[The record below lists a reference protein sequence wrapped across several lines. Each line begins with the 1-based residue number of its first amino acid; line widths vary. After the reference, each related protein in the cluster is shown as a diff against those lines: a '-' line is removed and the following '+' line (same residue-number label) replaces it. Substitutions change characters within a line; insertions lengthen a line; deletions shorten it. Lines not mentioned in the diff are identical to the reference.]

1 MPKSKIVV
9 VDYGVGNLLSV
20 QRGLEKS
27 GAQVELSS
35 NPETVLNAS
44 KIVLPGVGAFANAMQ
59 NLHDRDLVEAIQTAA
74 KSGAPLLGICL
85 GMQLLLSQ
93 SEEYGL
99 TLGLDLI
106 PGNVVAIPDHADD
119 GELVKLPHIGW
130 NTLESSNNWDG
141 TILQGTDAGGAA
153 YFVHS
158 FMAVPNNREDLLSVT
173 NYAGNEITAVIQRD
187 NIMGCQ
193 FHPEKSGEVGL
204 SILRTFVT
212 L

>member
-1 MPKSKIVV
+1 
-9 VDYGVGNLLSV
+9 
-20 QRGLEKS
+20 
-27 GAQVELSS
+27 
-35 NPETVLNAS
+35 
-44 KIVLPGVGAFANAMQ
+44 MQ

-130 NTLESSNNWDG
+130 NTLESLNNWDD

-158 FMAVPNNREDLLSVT
+158 YMAVTNNRKDLLSVT

>member
-35 NPETVLNAS
+35 NPETVRNAS

-59 NLHDRDLVEAIQTAA
+59 NLHNRDLVTAIQTAA
-74 KSGAPLLGICL
+74 QSGTPLLGICL

-93 SEEYGL
+93 SEEFGITPGL
-99 TLGLDLI
+99 ALI

-141 TILQGTDAGGAA
+141 TILEGTVVGGAA

-158 FMAVPNNREDLLSVT
+158 FMAVPNNRADLLSAT